1 MESKPIENEMK
12 KSYLEYAMSVIVSR
26 AIPDVR
32 DGLKPVQ
39 RRILY
44 SMYEN
49 GFSSDKPYKK
59 SARIVGETMGK
70 YHPHGDSAIY
80 DAMARMAQDFSLRY
94 MLIDGQGN
102 FGSIDGDEP
111 AAMRYTEA
119 RLTPLSEAMIED
131 IDRNTVPFYLNFDG
145 SLEQPE
151 YLPSKIPNLLING
164 GSGIAVGM
172 ATNMLPHNLVEV
184 CNAIIMTV
192 KNPEATVEDMLNI
205 IRGPDFPGGGIL
217 WFNKDLKDAYTNGR
231 GKVRCRGEVNT
242 EQKKHIIIHSLPY
255 NVNKALFLEKL
266 AKKLNDGIITG
277 ITDIRDESDRE
288 GMRIVIKVSDDE
300 LKDLV
305 LNQLY
310 MYTELEQSLGIINLV
325 LEDNQPKQMNLK
337 EIIGSFIRHRL
348 NVILKRSK
356 FDLEKFKDREH
367 ILEGLNIALGSID
380 DIIEIIRK
388 SKDGPEAKIRLKEQF
403 TFSDKQV
410 DSILDIRLQRLT
422 TMEREKVEKELN
434 DVRENISRVEKIIS
448 DENVRRSILIEELK
462 SVISKFGDKRRTEV
476 MAGDIEIINMEDAI
490 PVEESVLILT
500 EKGFIKRV
508 TLDEYRSQKRGG
520 RGVQTKVRSEDQVRD
535 IFNCSSHDPVLFF
548 TSSGRVYN
556 MKAYSI
562 GSKSRK
568 GASVIASTF
577 LNLMP
582 GENVSHMMRGVL
594 PEGGYILITTTRGY
608 IKKTPVLEYANIR
621 SNGIKAIT
629 LEDKDFLSSVFYAT
643 DEMDAVIVSDTGRA
657 SRFRISEL
665 RATGRAS
672 RGVRAMRI
680 DKNEAI
686 LSAFPISKGETILT
700 VSRRGLVKRTQESEF
715 TRHHRG
721 TAGVKIMKVTERTG
735 KLVSAMPVN
744 EEDEIIVITKEEQ
757 TLRTP
762 VSSIRVI
769 GRNSQGVSLINLSD
783 TDSVISVGK
792 VELS

>member
-231 GKVRCRGEVNT
+231 GKVRCRGKVNT

-310 MYTELEQSLGIINLV
+310 MHTELEQSLGIINLV

>member
-80 DAMARMAQDFSLRY
+80 DAMARMAQNFSLRY

-151 YLPSKIPNLLING
+151 YLPSMIPNLLING

-192 KNPEATVEDMLNI
+192 KKPEATVEDMLGI
-205 IRGPDFPGGGIL
+205 IRCPDFPGGGIL

-242 EQKKHIIIHSLPY
+242 EQKKHIIIQSLPY

-310 MYTELEQSLGIINLV
+310 MHTELEQSLGIINLV

-356 FDLEKFKDREH
+356 FDLDKFKDRAH

-422 TMEREKVEKELN
+422 TMEREKIEKELN
-434 DVRENISRVEKIIS
+434 DVKENISRVEKIIS
-448 DENVRRSILIEELK
+448 DENVRRNILIEEMK

-608 IKKTPVLEYANIR
+608 IKKTPVSEYANIR
-621 SNGIKAIT
+621 SNGIKAIA
-629 LEDKDFLSSVFYAT
+629 LEEKDFLSSVFYGT
-643 DEMDAVIVSDTGRA
+643 NEMDAVIVSDTGRA

-715 TRHHRG
+715 TPHHRG

>member
-310 MYTELEQSLGIINLV
+310 MHTELEQSLGIINLV

>member
-12 KSYLEYAMSVIVSR
+12 KSYLDYAMSVIVSR

-39 RRILY
+39 RRILF

-80 DAMARMAQDFSLRY
+80 DAMARMAQNFSMRY

-119 RLTPLSEAMIED
+119 RLMPLSEAILED
-131 IDRNTVPFYLNFDG
+131 IEKNTVPFYLNFDG
-145 SLEQPE
+145 TLEQPE

-192 KNPEATVEDMLNI
+192 KNPEATIDDMLGI
-205 IRGPDFPGGGIL
+205 IKGPDFPGGGII
-217 WFNKDLKDAYTNGR
+217 WFNKELKEAYTNGR
-231 GKVRCRGEVNT
+231 GKVRCRGEVNI
-242 EQKKHIIIHSLPY
+242 EPKKHIIITSLPY
-255 NVNKALFLEKL
+255 NVNKSLFLEKL

-288 GMRIVIKVSDDE
+288 GMRIVIKVGDDD

-310 MYTELEQSLGIINLV
+310 MHTELEQSLGIINLV
-325 LEDNQPKQMNLK
+325 LEDNQPKQMNLR
-337 EIIGSFIRHRL
+337 EMIGSFIKHRL
-348 NVILKRSK
+348 NVILQRSQ
-356 FDLEKFKDREH
+356 FDLNKFRERAH
-367 ILEGLNIALGSID
+367 VLEGLNVALENID
-380 DIIEIIRK
+380 EVIEIIRK
-388 SKDGPEAKIRLKEQF
+388 SSDGPEAKNKIKGRFNL
-403 TFSDKQV
+403 SDKQV

-422 TMEREKVEKELN
+422 SMEREKTEKELKDVN
-434 DVRENISRVEKIIS
+434 DNISSLEKIIS
-448 DENVRRSILIEELK
+448 EEKVRRNILIEEMND
-462 SVISKFGDKRRTEV
+462 VISEFGDSRRTEV
-476 MAGDIEIINMEDAI
+476 RSGDIEIINMEDAI

-508 TLDEYRSQKRGG
+508 TLDEYRSQRRGG

-535 IFNCSSHDPVLFF
+535 IVYCSSHDPILFF

-582 GENVSHMMRGVL
+582 GENVSHMLRGLLQVD
-594 PEGGYILITTTRGY
+594 GYILITTCKGF
-608 IKKTPVLEYANIR
+608 IKKTHISEYANIR
-621 SNGIKAIT
+621 SNGLKAINI
-629 LEDKDFLSSVFYAT
+629 EEGDFLSSVFYANN
-643 DEMDAVIVSDTGRA
+643 DMDAVIVSDTGRA
-657 SRFRISEL
+657 SRFKISEV
-665 RATGRAS
+665 RPTGRSS
-672 RGVRAMRI
+672 RGVRAMKI
-680 DKNEAI
+680 DNNETI
-686 LSAFPISKGETILT
+686 LSAFPLSTGETILT
-700 VSRRGLVKRTQESEF
+700 ISKRGLGKRTQESEF
-715 TRHHRG
+715 TAHHRG
-721 TAGVKIMKVTERTG
+721 TSGVKIMKITERTG

-744 EEDEIIVITKEEQ
+744 GDDEIIVITKEEQ
-757 TLRTP
+757 TLRTS
-762 VSSIRVI
+762 VSSIRII
-769 GRNSQGVSLINLSD
+769 GRNAQGVSIINLSE

-792 VELS
+792 VDLS

>member
-80 DAMARMAQDFSLRY
+80 DAMARMAQNFSLRY

-151 YLPSKIPNLLING
+151 YLPSMIPNLLING

-192 KNPEATVEDMLNI
+192 RKPEATVEDMLGI

-242 EQKKHIIIHSLPY
+242 EQKKHIIIQSLPY

-310 MYTELEQSLGIINLV
+310 MHTELEQSLGIINLV

-356 FDLEKFKDREH
+356 FDLEKFKDRAH

-422 TMEREKVEKELN
+422 TMEREKIEKELN
-434 DVRENISRVEKIIS
+434 DVKENISRVEKIIS
-448 DENVRRSILIEELK
+448 DENVRRNILIEEMK

-608 IKKTPVLEYANIR
+608 IKKTPVSEYANIR
-621 SNGIKAIT
+621 SNGIKAIA
-629 LEDKDFLSSVFYAT
+629 LEEKDFLSSVFYGT
-643 DEMDAVIVSDTGRA
+643 NEMDAVIVSDTGRA

-715 TRHHRG
+715 TPHHRG

>member
-80 DAMARMAQDFSLRY
+80 DAMARMAQNFSLRY

-151 YLPSKIPNLLING
+151 YLPSMIPNLLING

-192 KNPEATVEDMLNI
+192 KKPEATVEDMLGI

-242 EQKKHIIIHSLPY
+242 EQKKHIIIQSLPY

-310 MYTELEQSLGIINLV
+310 MHTELEQSLGIINLV

-356 FDLEKFKDREH
+356 FDLEKFKDRAH

-422 TMEREKVEKELN
+422 TMEREKIEKELN
-434 DVRENISRVEKIIS
+434 DVKENISRVEKIIS
-448 DENVRRSILIEELK
+448 DENVRRNILIEEMK

-608 IKKTPVLEYANIR
+608 IKKTPVSEYANIR
-621 SNGIKAIT
+621 SNGIKAIA
-629 LEDKDFLSSVFYAT
+629 LEEKDFLSSVFYGT
-643 DEMDAVIVSDTGRA
+643 NEMDAVIVSDTGRA

-715 TRHHRG
+715 TPHHRG

>member
-1 MESKPIENEMK
+1 MEKKSIEEEIK

-39 RRILY
+39 RRILF

-80 DAMARMAQDFSLRY
+80 DAMARMAQNFSLRY

-119 RLTPLSEAMIED
+119 RLMPLSEAMIED

-192 KNPEATVEDMLNI
+192 KNPEATVEDMLGI

-217 WFNKDLKDAYTNGR
+217 WFNKDLKDAYTIGR

-242 EQKKHIIIHSLPY
+242 DLKKHIIIHSLPY

-310 MYTELEQSLGIINLV
+310 MHTELEQSLGIINLV

-348 NVILKRSK
+348 NVILKRNK
-356 FDLEKFKDREH
+356 FDLEKFKDRAH
-367 ILEGLNIALGSID
+367 ILEGLHIALGSID
-380 DIIEIIRK
+380 DVIEIIRK
-388 SKDGPEAKIRLKEQF
+388 SKDGPEAKIRLKERF
-403 TFSDKQV
+403 DFSDKQV

-422 TMEREKVEKELN
+422 SMEREKIEKELK
-434 DVRENISRVEKIIS
+434 DVKENISRVEKIIS
-448 DENVRRSILIEELK
+448 DENVRRNILIEEMN
-462 SVISKFGDKRRTEV
+462 SVISEFGDKRRTEV

-508 TLDEYRSQKRGG
+508 TLDEYRSQRRGG

-535 IFNCSSHDPVLFF
+535 IVNCSSHDPVLFF

-582 GENVSHMMRGVL
+582 GENVTRMMRGLL
-594 PEGGYILITTTRGY
+594 PEGGYILITTAGGY
-608 IKKTPVLEYANIR
+608 IKKTPVSEYANIR

-629 LEDKDFLSSVFYAT
+629 LEEKDILSSVFYAT
-643 DEMDAVIVSDTGRA
+643 NEMDAVIVSDTGRA

-665 RATGRAS
+665 RATGRTS

-680 DKNEAI
+680 DRDETI

-700 VSRRGLVKRTQESEF
+700 VSKRGLGKRTRESEF
-715 TRHHRG
+715 TPHHRG

-744 EEDEIIVITKEEQ
+744 EDDEIIVITKEEQ

-762 VSSIRVI
+762 VTSIRII

>member
-80 DAMARMAQDFSLRY
+80 DAMARMAQNFSLRY

-151 YLPSKIPNLLING
+151 YLPSMIPNLLING

-192 KNPEATVEDMLNI
+192 KKPEATVEDMLGI

-242 EQKKHIIIHSLPY
+242 EQKKHIIIQSLPY

-310 MYTELEQSLGIINLV
+310 MHTELEQSLGIINLV

-356 FDLEKFKDREH
+356 FDLDKFKDRAH

-422 TMEREKVEKELN
+422 TMEREKIEKELN
-434 DVRENISRVEKIIS
+434 DVKENISRVEKIIS
-448 DENVRRSILIEELK
+448 DENVRRNILIEEMK

-608 IKKTPVLEYANIR
+608 IKKTPVSEYANIR
-621 SNGIKAIT
+621 SNGIKAIA
-629 LEDKDFLSSVFYAT
+629 LEEKDFLSSVFYGT
-643 DEMDAVIVSDTGRA
+643 NEMDAVIVSDTGRA

-715 TRHHRG
+715 TPHHRG

>member
-217 WFNKDLKDAYTNGR
+217 WFNKELKDAYTNGR

-310 MYTELEQSLGIINLV
+310 MHTELEQSLGIINLV

-520 RGVQTKVRSEDQVRD
+520 RGVQTKVRSEDQVRA

>member
-217 WFNKDLKDAYTNGR
+217 WFNKELKDAYTNGR

-310 MYTELEQSLGIINLV
+310 MHTELEQSLGIINLV

-715 TRHHRG
+715 TPHHRG

>member
-217 WFNKDLKDAYTNGR
+217 WFNKELKDAYTNGR

-310 MYTELEQSLGIINLV
+310 MHTELEQSLGIINLV